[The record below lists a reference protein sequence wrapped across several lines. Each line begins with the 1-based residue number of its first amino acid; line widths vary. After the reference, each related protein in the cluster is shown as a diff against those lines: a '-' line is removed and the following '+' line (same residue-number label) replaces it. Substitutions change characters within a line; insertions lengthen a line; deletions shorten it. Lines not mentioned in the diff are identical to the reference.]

1 VTAVE
6 RAQPKR
12 RAGRAASARRPE
24 PARRERDGAIRI
36 GIAVLALIG
45 AGIAS
50 YLTVAH
56 YGGARLYCPATGGGC
71 ETVESSPES
80 KLFGVPVATLGLA
93 SYSIL
98 LASAFVRD
106 ERAILV
112 ATTLA
117 LVGVAF
123 SGWLLYVM
131 LVRIDAVC
139 TWCLSNDTVSLLLA
153 VLTVAR
159 LLTSEPETG

>member
-1 VTAVE
+1 V
-6 RAQPKR
+6 RQ
-12 RAGRAASARRPE
+12 
-24 PARRERDGAIRI
+24 
-36 GIAVLALIG
+36 LL
-45 AGIAS
+45 
-50 YLTVAH
+50 
-56 YGGARLYCPATGGGC
+56 
-71 ETVESSPES
+71 
-80 KLFGVPVATLGLA
+80 LGFL
-93 SYSIL
+93 
-98 LASAFVRD
+98 

-131 LVRIDAVC
+131 LARIDAVC